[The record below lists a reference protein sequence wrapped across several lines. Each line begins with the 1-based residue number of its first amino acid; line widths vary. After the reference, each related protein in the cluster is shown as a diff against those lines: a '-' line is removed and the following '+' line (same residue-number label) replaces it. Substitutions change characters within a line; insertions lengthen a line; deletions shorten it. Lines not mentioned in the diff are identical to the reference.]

1 MGGDPIP
8 GPHVPLVEWF
18 EEWKKG
24 LPKVTFEVCSRK
36 SYDYLHGTGR
46 KRA

>member
-18 EEWKKG
+18 EWIS
-24 LPKVTFEVCSRK
+24 SRE
-36 SYDYLHGTGR
+36 YRCLECYTRNDYHCDQECPLL
-46 KRA
+46 